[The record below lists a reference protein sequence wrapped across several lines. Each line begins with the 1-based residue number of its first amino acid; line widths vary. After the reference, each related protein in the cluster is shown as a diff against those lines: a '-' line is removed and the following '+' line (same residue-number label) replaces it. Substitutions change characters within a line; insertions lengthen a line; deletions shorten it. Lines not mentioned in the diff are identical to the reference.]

1 MSDAFSEGQAR
12 DINGDFPSDSHPHT
26 DYYDY
31 LSDSDLEDEYSS
43 SEEEYEEPSESDP
56 ELPRSP
62 QDSDSQ
68 APPTT
73 ECPPHPSPDLT
84 EVQSDHR
91 LVLKPFEPT
100 DIQTDLHRR
109 PDNGLLRMGKV
120 AVIRDMAAVTCVKL
134 LPIDFHT

>member
-1 MSDAFSEGQAR
+1 VLSDAFSEGQTR
-12 DINGDFPSDSHPHT
+12 DINGDFPSDSHPYT

-31 LSDSDLEDEYSS
+31 LSDSDLEDECSS
-43 SEEEYEEPSESDP
+43 SEEEYEGPPEDDL

-73 ECPPHPSPDLT
+73 TSEHPPHSSPDAN

-91 LVLKPFEPT
+91 LALTSFELT
-100 DIQTDLHRR
+100 DVS
-109 PDNGLLRMGKV
+109 G
-120 AVIRDMAAVTCVKL
+120 
-134 LPIDFHT
+134 